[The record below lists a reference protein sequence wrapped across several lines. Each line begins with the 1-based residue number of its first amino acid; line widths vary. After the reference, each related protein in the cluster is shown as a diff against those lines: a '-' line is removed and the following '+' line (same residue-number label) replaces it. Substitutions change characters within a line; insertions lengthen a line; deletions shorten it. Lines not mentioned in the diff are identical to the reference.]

1 MSETKILIPKSS
13 GGSLSAIH
21 FITSNNLFKDSN
33 KKAPFVIICH
43 GFTGDK
49 YEWGR
54 FSKTA
59 NILNDEGFDALIF
72 DFSGSGEN
80 ERELILLSKQV
91 KDLEDVYA
99 WAKRQ
104 NYSWIA
110 IIGLSFGGLTLLIAD
125 LPGIKT
131 TIFWA
136 PGFNIMRMLKRGNI
150 ELVEILKNLR
160 RPPLKLPSSGD
171 FEPIWIDYSFIE
183 DILNTDVNTHLRKF
197 TTPALIVQGKAD
209 TTINPIYTREAFGY
223 FPQDE
228 HHKMIE
234 IDNAGH
240 DFKDDHLIDFIN
252 ISIDWL
258 KKYL

>member
-1 MSETKILIPKSS
+1 MSETKILIPRSS

-54 FSKTA
+54 FTKTA

-80 ERELILLSKQV
+80 QRELKLLSKQV

-99 WAKRQ
+99 WVKQ
-104 NYSWIA
+104 HDYSWIA
-110 IIGLSFGGLTLLIAD
+110 IIGLSFGALTVLNANLS
-125 LPGIKT
+125 GIKT

-136 PGFNIMRMLKRGNI
+136 PGFNIKRIFKNGNI
-150 ELVEILKNLR
+150 ELIEILKNLR
-160 RPPLKLPSSGD
+160 KPPLKIPSSGD
-171 FEPIWIDYSFIE
+171 NEPIWLDYSFIE
-183 DILNTDVNTHLRKF
+183 EILKIDINTQLRTF

-209 TTINPIYTREAFGY
+209 TTVKPIYTRESFGY
-223 FPQDE
+223 FPRDE

-240 DFKDDHLIDFIN
+240 DFKDEHLIEFIN
-252 ISIDWL
+252 ATIDWL

>member
-54 FSKTA
+54 FTKTA

-72 DFSGSGEN
+72 DFSGSSEN

-160 RPPLKLPSSGD
+160 RPPLKVPSSGD

-183 DILNTDVNTHLRKF
+183 DILNTDVNTHL
-197 TTPALIVQGKAD
+197 
-209 TTINPIYTREAFGY
+209 
-223 FPQDE
+223 
-228 HHKMIE
+228 
-234 IDNAGH
+234 
-240 DFKDDHLIDFIN
+240 
-252 ISIDWL
+252 
-258 KKYL
+258 